1 MPLGNTWDQGKL
13 EITLQALGRLLFR
26 PWLMEQ
32 ALAKVSAGHQK
43 AAWDVAGLDLGTQ
56 VKKARPD
63 GDL

>member
-1 MPLGNTWDQGKL
+1 
-13 EITLQALGRLLFR
+13 
-26 PWLMEQ
+26 MEQ

-56 VKKARPD
+56 VQKTRPD